1 MRAMRE
7 KGGLKR
13 TPSGAVQAESRE
25 KHASLS
31 GERFPVADKRS
42 ALAALRLRGHTKNP
56 KERKRV
62 IAAAARYAPAAA
74 KAAREADK
82 E

>member
-1 MRAMRE
+1 MS
-7 KGGLKR
+7 KR
-13 TPSGAVQAESRE
+13 RPCSPDTHTAV
-25 KHASLS
+25 
-31 GERFPVADKRS
+31 ERFPVADKRS

>member
-31 GERFPVADKRS
+31 GERFPVADRRS

-62 IAAAARYAPAAA
+62 IAAAVRYAPAAA
-74 KAAREADK
+74 KAAKPAK